1 MEVCKHLVESQ
12 EHAAHLYSIAESLG
26 SEGDPLLGSSLWQQL
41 RKVPGYSFLASYAA
55 LFWQD
60 CKRLFSRIKPDFSG
74 VSTHRLAVLE

>member
-55 LFWQD
+55 LFWQV